1 MEISEYHNGARSG
14 CLQVPKEVKK
24 GGWASLEMRLR
35 EFFLGKKASRPGKE
49 VVAGGGGFE
58 KSVSNQNSQV
68 WKVLKDHENL
78 GFD

>member
-1 MEISEYHNGARSG
+1 MVQDVVVFGLHWES
-14 CLQVPKEVKK
+14 KK
-24 GGWASLEMRLR
+24 GGWASREMRLR
-35 EFFLGKKASRPGKE
+35 EFFLGKKASRLGKE

>member
-1 MEISEYHNGARSG
+1 MSSS
-14 CLQVPKEVKK
+14 
-24 GGWASLEMRLR
+24 W
-35 EFFLGKKASRPGKE
+35 GKKASGPGKE

-58 KSVSNQNSQV
+58 KSISNQNSQV